1 MNLQIFQGH
10 TPPLSPA
17 DAHVVID
24 VIRAFTT
31 CQIALTR
38 GVKTILLAGEI
49 SEAHALKRRF
59 PDYLLAGE
67 RNAIKIEGFDL
78 GNSPWEMAHAD
89 IAGRGLI
96 LTTSNG
102 VRATLHALKHDG
114 HVLVAG
120 FSSAAATVA
129 AIQSMAA
136 THINLIASHP
146 TGDEDLACAE
156 WMAAQLSGQY
166 SITETQTIARIR
178 NAESARKFLD
188 PNRPEFDARDIDL
201 CARPEPAAVAM
212 QVILREDGIPA
223 ITAIHP
229 TRQ

>member
-1 MNLQIFQGH
+1 MNIQTFQGH
-10 TPPLSPA
+10 TPPLPPA
-17 DAHVVID
+17 DVHVVID

-31 CQIALTR
+31 CQVALTR
-38 GVKTILLAGEI
+38 GVQTILLAGEI

-78 GNSPWEMAHAD
+78 GNSPWEIAHAD

-136 THINLIASHP
+136 TRVNLIASHP

-156 WMAAQLSGQY
+156 WIATQLSGTNA
-166 SITETQTIARIR
+166 ITDAETIARIR
-178 NAESARKFLD
+178 HAEAAQKFLD
-188 PNRPEFDARDIDL
+188 PKRPEFDARDIDL
-201 CARPEPAAVAM
+201 CARLEPSARAM
-212 QVILREDGIPA
+212 QVILREDGIPSIQA
-223 ITAIHP
+223 VELA
-229 TRQ
+229 R